1 MNAPLFLTQP
11 QESLIMKLR
20 TVIVALLAAFL
31 IATSAD
37 AFSWET
43 VAERVQKSI
52 AHMTLFV
59 ETQPEVFE
67 ASVCTAFSIN
77 QARHIYMT
85 AGHCNGIDMKLDG
98 NPTGLLYRNDANDLM
113 VLQTAAPGKPA
124 LKARTK
130 DIKQG
135 LSVAAL
141 GYGWGWDQPMLRT
154 GAISIA
160 DISPKD
166 FGSRPHTLF
175 DFPFI
180 GGMSGGPIVDS
191 DGHLVSIVQ
200 QSNTREVAGMGQTLK
215 VILDATKQY
224 WEE

>member
-1 MNAPLFLTQP
+1 MNAPFHPTP

-52 AHMTLFV
+52 AYMTLMV
-59 ETQPEVFE
+59 ETEPEVFVP
-67 ASVCTAFSIN
+67 SSCTAFSIN
-77 QARHIYMT
+77 QSRHIYAT
-85 AGHCNGIDMKLDG
+85 AAHCTGIDMKLDG
-98 NPTGLLYRNDANDLM
+98 NPVGMLYRNDANDLM

-191 DGHLVSIVQ
+191 EGHLVSIVQ